1 MNSVTTPSSN
11 QPSIAQQ
18 ENGEHN
24 HHHEHHNCCNHHH
37 QDVVDVSPTV
47 VEQSIVNGKPILV
60 NYAEKYVKHVDC
72 ECCADAGF
80 EGPEKRLEVDFRP
93 KKSDLPA
100 YQEYLSHHNDANS
113 SEEEETANPNYYN
126 LMNISDETWQSML
139 DLACCRILSKKEN
152 EHFSCY
158 VLSES
163 SLFVFRRKIVI
174 KTCGT
179 TTLLGILKR
188 MKEIAD
194 SQGLEAEL
202 VIYSRK
208 NFVFP
213 HRQPHP
219 HSSFEEEL
227 RYLTEEYPGG
237 EGHVVGSVLSDHW
250 YLYICDMQGV
260 DDQIR
265 KDPDQ
270 TLEVLMHDLDP
281 EVMKQFMEASR
292 KDRPTGMTIEQ
303 QSGIDKLL
311 PGSEIDSFEFDP
323 CGYSMNGLL
332 GKCYWTIHITPEDH
346 CSFVS
351 FETNVKSSKVQYYS
365 ELIERVVHTFRPG
378 RFTVTLFADDH
389 WDIRHEDHTLHRTP
403 STDDHTTLLDKE
415 SFQIHNSNLL
425 KTYNAFTN
433 LALGDEYKL
442 KSKTFYEFTG
452 GYNLTFTNFAK
463 IVNN

>member
-1 MNSVTTPSSN
+1 MPHSDNH
-11 QPSIAQQ
+11 
-18 ENGEHN
+18 EHN
-24 HHHEHHNCCNHHH
+24 CCGHHHHEHH
-37 QDVVDVSPTV
+37 DVAEV
-47 VEQSIVNGKPILV
+47 VQEQTHVNGKPILV
-60 NYAEKYVKHVDC
+60 NYAEKHIKHVDC
-72 ECCADAGF
+72 ECCMDAGF
-80 EGPEKRLEVDFRP
+80 EGPEKRLELDFRP
-93 KKSDLPA
+93 IENDST
-100 YQEYLSHHNDANS
+100 EYKQYMSTHQDGS
-113 SEEEETANPNYYN
+113 SEEEDNTIPSYYN

-139 DLACCRILSKKEN
+139 DMAQCRILSRKCN
-152 EHFSCY
+152 EHFVSY

-163 SLFVFRRKIVI
+163 SLFVFKRKIVI

-188 MKEIAD
+188 LKEIAAT
-194 SQGLEAEL
+194 QGLEAEL

-208 NFVFP
+208 NYVFP

-227 RYLTEEYPGG
+227 RYLTDDFPGG

-250 YLYICDMQGV
+250 YIYICDMQGV
-260 DDQIR
+260 DVQVK

-281 EVMKQFMEASR
+281 AVMKQFMDEAR
-292 KDRPTGMTIEQ
+292 KERPSGMTIEE

-332 GKCYWTIHITPEDH
+332 GKTYWTIHITPEDH

-351 FETNVKSSKVQYYS
+351 FETNVKSSNIQNYS
-365 ELIERVVHTFRPG
+365 NLIERVIHTFQPG

-389 WDIRHEDHTLHRTP
+389 WDIQHERDHLVRTP

-425 KTYNAFTN
+425 KTYSAFTN

-452 GYNLTFTNFAK
+452 GYNLTFTNFSK
-463 IVNN
+463 IK